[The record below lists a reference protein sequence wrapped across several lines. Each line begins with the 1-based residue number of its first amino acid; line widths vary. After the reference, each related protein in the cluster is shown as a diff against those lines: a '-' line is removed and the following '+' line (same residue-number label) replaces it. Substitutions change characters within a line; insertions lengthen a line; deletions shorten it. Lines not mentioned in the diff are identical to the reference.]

1 MHVAVRPLADAAQT
15 LIHKNRQHTVCV
27 DGNASKELPWAGYW
41 CWPVIRV
48 CRGVAVL
55 RCLPS
60 VRTRVASRRPCKEHR
75 HARVTLCQVCQRARA
90 QLPLQAACRFKSYA
104 ARYPTGMGQLLNSF
118 WRAVAYCLHPRVIAL
133 SILPLL
139 IMSVLSLGLGY
150 FFWDNALATLRASL
164 ESYEMVNASVRWLEG
179 LGLSSLRL
187 VLAPALLLFLAV
199 PVIVIV
205 SLLFVALFM
214 TPAMVALVAERRFPS
229 LERKKGGSVVASLF
243 WSLGS
248 TMLAMFA
255 LVISMP
261 LWLIP
266 PLVLILPPLIWG
278 WLTYRVMSFDALAEH
293 ASSQERLQILK
304 ENRTA
309 LLGIGVLSG
318 YLGAAPSLIWASG
331 AMFVVMAPVLV
342 PLAIWVYTLVFAFSS
357 LWFAHYS
364 LAALEQLRKKNNA
377 LVQISAVPDAIE
389 VIASNPIPPLLS

>member
-1 MHVAVRPLADAAQT
+1 
-15 LIHKNRQHTVCV
+15 
-27 DGNASKELPWAGYW
+27 
-41 CWPVIRV
+41 
-48 CRGVAVL
+48 
-55 RCLPS
+55 
-60 VRTRVASRRPCKEHR
+60 
-75 HARVTLCQVCQRARA
+75 
-90 QLPLQAACRFKSYA
+90 
-104 ARYPTGMGQLLNSF
+104 MGQLLNSF

-133 SILPLL
+133 SILPLV
-139 IMSVLSLGLGY
+139 IMSVLSLGLAY
-150 FFWDNALATLRASL
+150 FFWDTAVTTVRASL
-164 ESYEMVNASVRWLEG
+164 DSYEMVNTSVRWLEG

-229 LERKKGGSVVASLF
+229 LERKKGGSVMASLL

-248 TMLAMFA
+248 TVLAAFA
-255 LVISMP
+255 LVVSMP

-266 PLVLILPPLIWG
+266 PLILILPPLIWG
-278 WLTYRVMSFDALAEH
+278 WLTYRVMSYDALADH
-293 ASSQERLQILK
+293 ASSDERLQILK
-304 ENRTA
+304 ENRAA

-331 AMFVVMAPVLV
+331 AMFIAMAPLLV
-342 PLAIWVYTLVFAFSS
+342 PVAIWIYTLVFAFSS

-377 LVQISAVPDAIE
+377 LVQVS
-389 VIASNPIPPLLS
+389 IASNAIEKIAIDSVPPHSASDLTTPFAPLTHSLPP